1 MIGVYTCVVAI
12 LAILA
17 VSGLYVGVTNDAVNF
32 LNSAIGSKAAKM
44 RTILIVASV
53 GIVIGAMTSSGM
65 MEVARSGMFN
75 PSLFTFQEVMMLY
88 VGVMIANVVLLDLY
102 NSLGLPTSTT
112 VSLIFCLLGSA
123 VAVSLYKITTDEA
136 ITFSMLS
143 QFINTSRAMGIVS
156 AILLSVV
163 LAFVCGTIVMYLS
176 RIIFSFRYVK
186 MLRRF
191 GAVWCGASLTS
202 IVYFALFKGLKNV
215 LSQSAFIGWI
225 NDHLALAL
233 LICWV
238 FCSLLLF
245 FLQLFKVNI
254 LRVNILAG
262 TFALALA
269 FAGNDLVN
277 FIGVPIAGFDAFAE
291 AKTATGMNE
300 GLIMSSLAEPEKANV
315 LYILAAGLIMVV
327 TLWTSSKS
335 MQVSQTEISLS
346 AQGDDISPNQSS
358 SIFSRTLV
366 RGAIGIVHFF
376 GRMTSQKSKE
386 FVESRFEYA
395 DIEHSGAPYDM
406 IRATVNLTTSA
417 LLIALATSL
426 KLPLSTTYV
435 CFMVAMG
442 SSLADRAWGRESAVY
457 RITGVMTVIMGWF
470 VTAIGG
476 FLIALAVGALLM
488 WGGWIAFGLLSAL
501 CVYMLIHSNI
511 KSAKKKDDE
520 DNQKEKHHTVKL
532 SSDDSVSETVMS
544 LVDNTITNSTRI
556 YNRTLIAL
564 MKENR
569 RALKDLMTEAAEM
582 YDRIHG
588 LKYSIA
594 STLRRT
600 YDSDM
605 NLSLYYVQVVDY
617 LNEMTKSLVHVTRP
631 AFEHIDNNHEGLTR
645 TQTEDLVS
653 INTDVDVIYQRI
665 LYMLSSGDYSDI
677 DHVLDMRDQLFIRIA
692 ELTKLELVRIHE
704 GTSNSKAGM
713 LYLNILAETK
723 TMVLQSRNLLKSQRY
738 YMEQEGKPMRRPV
751 ARM

>member
-1 MIGVYTCVVAI
+1 MIEIYIVVVAV

-53 GIVIGAMTSSGM
+53 GIIIGAMTSSGM

-75 PSLFTFQEVMMLY
+75 PSLFTFKEVMLLY

-123 VAVSLYKITTDEA
+123 VAVSLYKISTEPNV
-136 ITFSMLS
+136 TFAMLGEY
-143 QFINTSRAMGIVS
+143 INTSRAMGIVS

-163 LAFVCGTIVMYLS
+163 LAFICGTIVMYIS

-186 MLRRF
+186 MLNRV
-191 GAVWCGASLTS
+191 GAIWCGASLTS

-215 LSQSAFIGWI
+215 LKGSAFIGWI
-225 NDHLALAL
+225 NDNLLLAL
-233 LICWV
+233 LICWAV
-238 FCSLLLF
+238 CSLILF

-269 FAGNDLVN
+269 FAGNALVN

-300 GLIMSSLAEPEKANV
+300 GLMMTSLSQPETANV
-315 LYILAAGLIMVV
+315 LYILAAGLVMVV

-335 MQVSQTEISLS
+335 MHVSETELSLS
-346 AQGDDISPNQSS
+346 AAGDDVQPQHSS
-358 SIFSRTLV
+358 SLFSRTLV
-366 RGAIGIVHFF
+366 RGTINVVNFF
-376 GRMTSQKSKE
+376 DRIMPQRTKD
-386 FVESRFEYA
+386 FVERRFEWA

-406 IRATVNLTTSA
+406 IRATVNLTTAS

-476 FLIALAVGALLM
+476 FIIALIVGALLM
-488 WGGWIAFGLLSAL
+488 WGGWIAFGLLTIL
-501 CVYMLIHSNI
+501 CIYMLIHSNF
-511 KSAKKKDDE
+511 KSSKKKE
-520 DNQKEKHHTVKL
+520 DTNKLQTVKL
-532 SSDDSVSETVMS
+532 SASDSVSETVMS
-544 LVDNTITNSTRI
+544 LVDSTISDSTRI

-569 RALKDLMTEAAEM
+569 RALKELTAEANGM
-582 YDRIHG
+582 YDRVHN

-600 YDSDM
+600 YDSDL

-617 LNEMTKSLVHVTRP
+617 LNEMTKSLVHITRP

-645 TQTEDLVS
+645 TQTEDLIGV
-653 INTDVDVIYQRI
+653 NTDVDVIYKRI
-665 LYMLSSGDYSDI
+665 LFMLKSGDYSDI
-677 DHVLDMRDQLFIRIA
+677 DHVLDMRDQLFTRIA
-692 ELTKLELVRIHE
+692 ELTKRELVRINE
-704 GTSNSKAGM
+704 GKSNSKSGM
-713 LYLNILAETK
+713 LYLSILAETK

-738 YMEQEGKPMRRPV
+738 YMEQEGQLMRRPTV
-751 ARM
+751 RM

>member
-1 MIGVYTCVVAI
+1 MIEIYIVVVAV

-53 GIVIGAMTSSGM
+53 GIIIGAMTSSGM

-75 PSLFTFQEVMMLY
+75 PSLFTFKEVMLLY

-123 VAVSLYKITTDEA
+123 VAVSLYKISTEPNV
-136 ITFSMLS
+136 TFAMLGEY
-143 QFINTSRAMGIVS
+143 INTSRAMGIVS

-163 LAFVCGTIVMYLS
+163 LAFICGTIVMYIS

-186 MLRRF
+186 MLNRV
-191 GAVWCGASLTS
+191 GAIWCGASLTS

-215 LSQSAFIGWI
+215 LKDSAFIGWI
-225 NDHLALAL
+225 NDNLLLAL
-233 LICWV
+233 LICWAV
-238 FCSLLLF
+238 CSLILF

-300 GLIMSSLAEPEKANV
+300 GLMMTSLSQPETANV
-315 LYILAAGLIMVV
+315 LYILAAGLVMVV

-335 MQVSQTEISLS
+335 MHVSETELSLS
-346 AQGDDISPNQSS
+346 AAGDDVQPQHSS
-358 SIFSRTLV
+358 SLFSRTLV
-366 RGAIGIVHFF
+366 RGTINVVHFF
-376 GRMTSQKSKE
+376 DRIMPQRSKD
-386 FVESRFEYA
+386 FVERRFEWA

-406 IRATVNLTTSA
+406 IRATVNLTTAS

-476 FLIALAVGALLM
+476 FIIALIVGALLM
-488 WGGWIAFGLLSAL
+488 WGGWIAFGLLTVL
-501 CVYMLIHSNI
+501 CIYMLIHSNF
-511 KSAKKKDDE
+511 KSSKKKE
-520 DNQKEKHHTVKL
+520 DTNKLQTVKL
-532 SSDDSVSETVMS
+532 SASDSVSETVMS
-544 LVDNTITNSTRI
+544 LVDSTISDSTRI

-569 RALKDLMTEAAEM
+569 RALKELTAEANGM
-582 YDRIHG
+582 YDRVHN

-600 YDSDM
+600 YDSDL

-617 LNEMTKSLVHVTRP
+617 LNEMTKSLVHITRP

-645 TQTEDLVS
+645 TQTEDLIGV
-653 INTDVDVIYQRI
+653 NTDVDVIYKRI
-665 LYMLSSGDYSDI
+665 LFMLKSGDYSDI
-677 DHVLDMRDQLFIRIA
+677 DHVLDMRDQLFTRIA
-692 ELTKLELVRIHE
+692 ELTKRELVRINE
-704 GTSNSKAGM
+704 GKSNSKSGM
-713 LYLNILAETK
+713 LYLSILAETK

-738 YMEQEGKPMRRPV
+738 YMEQEGQLMRRPTV
-751 ARM
+751 RM